1 MWSFQLNALSRF
13 ALLVSVI
20 ALAGGCVGLPKTYR
34 SDAVQGVVLDATT
47 GRPVEGALVLLH
59 VEQMGG
65 LHRDVIGY
73 VVAMESVTDATGTY
87 KFPAW
92 NRPVFRGAA
101 NATNPIMRVVKQGYE
116 LRVIHANPNSFGD
129 YVGSRIDVPQ
139 TKQPISLKPA
149 PDDPVYLARQLSDRH
164 FGFLVEVP
172 LGDDPCVWERTPRF
186 ATLLVKSAKLLQDL
200 KQFTGLPTASLLESD
215 GKCRS
220 FDVN

>member
-1 MWSFQLNALSRF
+1 MLSFQLNALSRF

-101 NATNPIMRVVKQGYE
+101 NATDPTIRVVKQGYK
-116 LRVIHANPNSFGD
+116 LLVISADQDAFGD
-129 YVGSRIDVPQ
+129 YAGTRVEVPQ
-139 TKQPISLKPA
+139 SRKPFKLSPTNSNQLEFARELK
-149 PDDPVYLARQLSDRH
+149 ARD
-164 FGFLVEVP
+164 FGFLVEP
-172 LGDDPCVWERTPRF
+172 RYGEDACVWQRTPKL
-186 ATLLVKSAKLLQDL
+186 AALLAQSAQILQNAHEPP
-200 KQFTGLPTASLLESD
+200 GLPSASQLEVR
-215 GKCRS
+215 GKCGKIQNR
-220 FDVN
+220 